1 MRKISCLIV
10 DDEPLALEL
19 LYDYLKRTPFLLL
32 KGQCNSAFNAMEIL
46 EKEAVELLFMDIQM
60 PGLTGLDFYRSVA
73 HPPKVIFTTAYS
85 EYAVEGFK
93 VDALDYLLKPFNYPE
108 FLKAANKA
116 KEWFD
121 MVDAG
126 QKQEKSEEKEEAIFV
141 KSEYRLVKI
150 QFSEILYI
158 EGLKDYVKIFTTT
171 ADNPILSL
179 LSLKSLEEKLPA
191 AKFMRVHRS
200 FIVGL
205 GHVKTIERS
214 RILFGKERIPIGDSY
229 REKFQQ
235 YLDNRM

>member
-1 MRKISCLIV
+1 MRKISCVIV

-19 LYDYLKRTPFLLL
+19 LDNYVKRTPFLLL
-32 KGQCNSAFNAMEIL
+32 KGRCNSAFKAMEIL
-46 EKEAVELLFMDIQM
+46 EKEEVELLFMDIQM
-60 PGLTGLDFYRSVA
+60 PGLTGLDYYRSVV

-116 KEWFD
+116 REWFE
-121 MVDAG
+121 MADAG
-126 QKQEKSEEKEEAIFV
+126 RKQEKPVEKEEAIFV

-150 QFSEILYI
+150 KFSEILYI

-171 ADNPILSL
+171 ADKPILSL
-179 LSLKSLEEKLPA
+179 LSIKSLEERLPA
-191 AKFMRVHRS
+191 DKFIRVHRS

-205 GHVKTIERS
+205 EHVKTIEHS
-214 RILFGKERIPIGDSY
+214 RILFGKERIPIGNSY
-229 REKFQQ
+229 KEKFQQ
-235 YLDNRM
+235 YLANRM